1 MQIRLVQAK
10 TILNPSKLSR
20 GYTLNPYLGCT
31 HGCVYCYNQNFI
43 QRLRPKDKWGRFME
57 VKVNAPDILE
67 KEIKKKPRGSV
78 FLSTVTDPY
87 NPLESKYQLTREC
100 LKMLIENKWPVSI
113 LTKSDLVLRDLDLFR
128 QLPRKVEI
136 GFTITTVGDKTAKI
150 IEPGAPLPSQRI
162 KALAALKAA
171 GIGTYVFV
179 APVLPKLTNLPLL
192 FSTLRNKT
200 DEIWFD
206 TLNTRAENWRGL
218 RNIIVKHWP
227 EYVALY
233 EKLFFQE
240 REKYQQ
246 NLKKEIRALSRV
258 HKIPVKI
265 YIS

>member
-10 TILNPSKLSR
+10 TILNQSKLSR

-43 QRLRPKDKWGRFME
+43 QRLQPNDQWGQFME
-57 VKVNAPDILE
+57 VKVNAPEILE
-67 KEIKKKPRGSV
+67 GEIKKKPRGSV

-87 NPLESKYQLTREC
+87 NPLESKYQLTRKC

-113 LTKSDLVLRDLDLFR
+113 LTKSDLVLRDLDLFK
-128 QLPRKVEI
+128 QSPKKVEI
-136 GFTITTVGDKTAKI
+136 GFTITAPDDKTAKI
-150 IEPGAPLPSQRI
+150 LEPGAPLPSQRI
-162 KALAALKAA
+162 KALATLKTA
-171 GIGTYVFV
+171 GIRTYIFV
-179 APVLPKLTNLPLL
+179 APVLPKLTNLSLL

-206 TLNTRAENWRGL
+206 TLNTRAENWQEL
-218 RNIIVKHWP
+218 RNILVKYWP
-227 EYVALY
+227 GYVALY

-240 REKYQQ
+240 RKKYRQD
-246 NLKKEIRALSRV
+246 LKKEIRTLSRV